1 MSITISLTGNTSTLV
16 EEYFPPIE
24 LPTNYVCGLIDFVAF
39 NSIPNVDVYNN
50 LFHIGNH
57 VITIPVGSYE
67 LEDID
72 FFLNSSLRDIDESIY
87 LIIEANNNTLKTEIT
102 SSMDI
107 DFSQPNSIGKL
118 LGFSKRKLEVNSTK
132 YYNTDQNL
140 QNDKSLEVVI
150 IDVNS
155 LNTTKLFESDL
166 PTHITNVNTI
176 RIESNLTTGSFINNT
191 SDHTIHEFPL
201 DVPPGYKINEKP
213 RNVIYL
219 PVNCQQINNI
229 TIRIL
234 NQDGELINFRGEKIT
249 LRLHFKPE

>member
-39 NSIPNVDVYNN
+39 NSIPNVDAYNN

-150 IDVNS
+150 IDVNT

>member
-1 MSITISLTGNTSTLV
+1 MSITISLNGNSSTLV
-16 EEYFPPIE
+16 GEYFPPIE
-24 LPTNYVCGLIDFVAF
+24 LPTKYVCGLIDFVTF

-50 LFHIGNH
+50 LFHIGDH

-72 FFLNSSLRDIDESIY
+72 FFLNSSLRDLDKSIG

-102 SSMDI
+102 TSMDI

-118 LGFSKRKLEVNSTK
+118 LGFSERKLKANS
-132 YYNTDQNL
+132 
-140 QNDKSLEVVI
+140 SEF
-150 IDVNS
+150 
-155 LNTTKLFESDL
+155 FESDL

-191 SDHTIHEFPL
+191 SNHTIHEFPL

>member
-1 MSITISLTGNTSTLV
+1 MSITISLNGNTSTLV
-16 EEYFPPIE
+16 GEYFPPIE
-24 LPTNYVCGLIDFVAF
+24 LPTKYVCGLIDFVAF

-57 VITIPVGSYE
+57 IITIPVGSYE

-118 LGFSKRKLEVNSTK
+118 LGFSKRKLEVNSTE
-132 YYNTDQNL
+132 YYNTNQNL
-140 QNDKSLEVVI
+140 ENDKSVEVMIV
-150 IDVNS
+150 DVNS

-191 SDHTIHEFPL
+191 SNHTIHEFPL

-213 RNVIYL
+213 QNVIYL

>member
-16 EEYFPPIE
+16 GEYFPPIE